1 MKSLSKLSTLLICLL
16 AFACED
22 PAPTKTIVEDQ
33 SLMPDQMKADLQ
45 TADMKV
51 ADQTVVIDQTVVD
64 LSLVV
69 DQSVVIDQAII
80 MDQAIVMDQTVATDL
95 ALEIDQSIVV
105 DMAVPVD
112 MLPPVLPTTGCM
124 TDDECT
130 AANNRCIE
138 GECRFDLFPKVYRL
152 SDGEATKVTQ
162 PQTAGVILTT
172 FLNLAVNQEALNL
185 LFEPYASNRNDGK
198 SYFFIGNGSPCGTN
212 NCNDR
217 QYIFRQNL
225 PIQNF
230 LGEWRAPLVRTPE
243 ISEEDYQAQI
253 HLYQEPSWY
262 LDGINDFILS
272 VPSGTT
278 SDGTQCMVRFPTKVG
293 LRITPIRDAQTQ
305 EILKIKGIAVGYLR
319 KQDIENIVLDFEF
332 VPGMPVTIDFYNMY
346 FANEILQDLDGDGTP
361 AEYPFE
367 IQFEATSVTFIDDRV
382 NADFSN
388 RNPLP
393 LYEQPLECINRM
405 P

>member
-1 MKSLSKLSTLLICLL
+1 MKSLPKLSTLMICLL

-22 PAPTKTIVEDQ
+22 PAPKKMIAEDQ
-33 SLMPDQMKADLQ
+33 NLMLDQMKADTQ
-45 TADMKV
+45 VTDMKV
-51 ADQTVVIDQTVVD
+51 VDQTVVVDQTIVVD
-64 LSLVV
+64 QSLVV
-69 DQSVVIDQAII
+69 DQAVVVDQVVV
-80 MDQAIVMDQTVATDL
+80 MDQAVVMDQTIITDI
-95 ALEIDQSIVV
+95 ALEVDQSLIV
-105 DMAVPVD
+105 DMAMPVD

-124 TDDECT
+124 IDDECT

-152 SDGEATKVTQ
+152 SDGEVTK
-162 PQTAGVILTT
+162 PQVAGAILTT

-230 LGEWRAPLVRTPE
+230 LGEWRAPLVRTPDL
-243 ISEEDYQAQI
+243 SEEDYQAQI

-278 SDGTQCMVRFPTKVG
+278 SDGTQCMVRFPTKVS
-293 LRITPIRDAQTQ
+293 LRITPIRDPQTQ
-305 EILKIKGIAVGYLR
+305 EILQIKGIAVGYLR
-319 KQDIENIVLDFEF
+319 QQDIQNIVLDFEF

-346 FANEILQDLDGDGTP
+346 FANEILQDLDGDGIL

-367 IQFEATSVTFIDDRV
+367 IKFEATNVTFIDDRV

-393 LYEQPLECINRM
+393 LYEQPLECIDRM

>member
-1 MKSLSKLSTLLICLL
+1 MKKLSKLSALIVCML

-22 PAPTKTIVEDQ
+22 PAPTKTIADDQ
-33 SLMPDQMKADLQ
+33 NLMVDQMKTDASS
-45 TADMKV
+45 DMKIV
-51 ADQTVVIDQTVVD
+51 DQAIVIDQTVVD
-64 LSLVV
+64 
-69 DQSVVIDQAII
+69 QAIVTDQTVV
-80 MDQAIVMDQTVATDL
+80 DQAIVTDQTVVDQAIVTDQMLMTDL
-95 ALEIDQSIVV
+95 ALAMDANVVV

-112 MLPPVLPTTGCM
+112 MLPPVLPTSACM
-124 TDDECT
+124 VDDECT
-130 AANNRCIE
+130 VANHRCIA
-138 GECRFDLFPKVYRL
+138 GECRFDPFPKVYRL
-152 SDGEATKVTQ
+152 TEGTVTK
-162 PQTAGVILTT
+162 PQTAGLILTT

-185 LFEPYASNRNDGK
+185 LFEPYAMNRNDGK
-198 SYFFIGNGSPCGTN
+198 AYFFIGNGSPCGTN

-243 ISEEDYQAQI
+243 ITEEDYQAQI

-278 SDGTQCMVRFPTKVG
+278 SDGTQCMVRFPTKVS
-293 LRITPIRDAQTQ
+293 LRITPIRDVQTQ
-305 EILKIKGIAVGYLR
+305 ELFKIKGVAIGYLR
-319 KQDIENIVLDFEF
+319 QQDIQNIVLEFEF
-332 VPGMPVTIDFYNMY
+332 VPGMINTIDFYNMY
-346 FANEILQDLDGDGTP
+346 FANEIPEDLDGDGNA

-367 IQFEATSVTFIDDRV
+367 IQFEATNVTFIDDRA
-382 NADFSN
+382 NADLSN

-393 LYEQPLECINRM
+393 LYEQPFECINR
-405 P
+405 

>member
-1 MKSLSKLSTLLICLL
+1 MKSLPKLSTLMICLL

-22 PAPTKTIVEDQ
+22 PAPKKTIAEDQ
-33 SLMPDQMKADLQ
+33 NLMLDQMKADTQ
-45 TADMKV
+45 VTDMKV
-51 ADQTVVIDQTVVD
+51 VDQTVVVDQTIVVD
-64 LSLVV
+64 QSLVV
-69 DQSVVIDQAII
+69 DQAVVVDQVVV
-80 MDQAIVMDQTVATDL
+80 MDQAVVMDQTIITDI
-95 ALEIDQSIVV
+95 ALEVDQSLIV
-105 DMAVPVD
+105 DMAMPVD

-152 SDGEATKVTQ
+152 SDGEVTK
-162 PQTAGVILTT
+162 PQVAGAILTT

-185 LFEPYASNRNDGK
+185 LFEPYASNRNDGR

-230 LGEWRAPLVRTPE
+230 LGEWRAPLVRTPDL
-243 ISEEDYQAQI
+243 SEEDYQAQI

-278 SDGTQCMVRFPTKVG
+278 SDGTQCMVRFPTKVS
-293 LRITPIRDAQTQ
+293 LRITPIRDPQTQ
-305 EILKIKGIAVGYLR
+305 EILQIKGIAVGYLR
-319 KQDIENIVLDFEF
+319 QQDIQNIVLDFEF
-332 VPGMPVTIDFYNMY
+332 VPGMPVTIDFSNMY
-346 FANEILQDLDGDGTP
+346 FANEILQDLDRDGIL

-367 IQFEATSVTFIDDRV
+367 IKFEATNVTFIDDRV